1 MLASWVAMVANML
14 LSVVDMFFLARLND
28 TDVLAAIGFSSAIG
42 LIAGSLA
49 IGFSVATSVLV
60 SQRLSREGQ
69 EQASV
74 LFSAIVFIAALAASA
89 IVALIFSLLP
99 QLLALLGAQDRVLEQ
114 AISYLS
120 IVLLSSPLAVIA
132 MVFAAGLR
140 AAAMVKAS
148 MALSLISTVINLILD
163 PIFIEVLQWGIEGA
177 ALATVVARLMA
188 FSIGLYYFC
197 GHLAWLKPVPL
208 PLIKKEFQ
216 AVQKI
221 ARPAVIS
228 NLFTPIGSMIVV
240 MVIAD
245 YGNEAMAGM
254 ALVGSLSPILF
265 SVYFSLTGA
274 AGPMVGQNIGANK
287 PQRIS
292 RIYRTGLTIIGGYTL
307 IIWALSLISL
317 PMIQQFYEAKG
328 ISAELLALYCY
339 VQIPLSAGLG
349 AIALSNGIFNNLKKP
364 NWSMWL
370 NASRAT
376 LVTFLLCH
384 LGSAIWGLKGAVI
397 ASSLSFSLYGVLAI
411 FLATRL
417 FKKTYPEHRL

>member
-28 TDVLAAIGFSSAIG
+28 IDVLAAIGFSSAIG

-188 FSIGLYYFC
+188 FAIGLYYFC

-274 AGPMVGQNIGANK
+274 AGPMVGQNIGAIK

-292 RIYRTGLTIIGGYTL
+292 SIYRTGLTIIAGYTL